1 MPGRPTLRSAF
12 PFVSALVAA
21 GVVALTGCNG
31 MDSID
36 RRVERLV
43 GDGSTRIGG
52 DSPAPAFR
60 HPVERSYDRAGQAD
74 KHPSTVNPLAEQM
87 EYTPAETSPEK
98 VLARLQAYAAPATD
112 PRKIDLRGAFQ
123 IAQQSAREVLSAEED
138 YLLTAISLL
147 IERHQWG
154 PRFFDD
160 LAVDFLGSGSDAN
173 FDSALTVINQLRV
186 TQRLPYGGEVEARLV
201 SRAVQQ
207 LSGVAGDQYTD
218 ANSIVLS
225 GSVPLLRNA
234 GLIAQEDLI
243 QAERNLVYAARDF
256 EDFRRRFLVEIARDY
271 FDLIAQQAAIKNQE
285 RRLESVRQFEEQTKA
300 KVAAG
305 RSAAFEARRVE
316 QDVLSSQNSL
326 INAKETYILS
336 LDRFKVRL
344 GISAEVPIEIQPIT
358 FELAEPDVTV
368 TRAAELALLYRLDY
382 QNIIDR
388 VDDSR
393 RAVDN
398 ARNQL
403 LPDLDVTASASFP
416 TDPSRQ
422 RGRLKFDSGEAEYGA
437 GVVFSLPLDR
447 EIERLSLRSTII
459 ALERD
464 ERSLQQFRD
473 NLVIDARGAVREID
487 RARLSVEL
495 QRQTVELNELRLE
508 ELKIKEAEIEPR
520 DRLDA
525 ETDLLDARNEYD
537 AAVRD
542 LRTSILDYLVITG
555 QMRVNPDGTF
565 RPLQGMT
572 VRMDPG
578 PEPSPDELQPVG
590 PPGDPA
596 GVFEPPP
603 PDPAGAPPPE

>member
-1 MPGRPTLRSAF
+1 
-12 PFVSALVAA
+12 
-21 GVVALTGCNG
+21 

-43 GDGSTRIGG
+43 GESSERLGG
-52 DSPAPAFR
+52 DATAPSVR
-60 HPVERSYDRAGQAD
+60 NSVQRSYNRPGQAD
-74 KHPSTVNPLAEQM
+74 LHPKTNNPSASEM
-87 EYTPAETSPEK
+87 PYTPADTDPAK
-98 VLARLQAYAAPATD
+98 VLARLESYSTPPVDPQRLTLQNAFRTAQAS
-112 PRKIDLRGAFQ
+112 G
-123 IAQQSAREVLSAEED
+123 RELLSAEED

-160 LAVDFLGSGSDAN
+160 LAVEFASDGTDAN
-173 FDSALTVINQLRV
+173 FGSAVSVINQLRA

-201 SRAVQQ
+201 SRATQQ
-207 LSGVAGDQYTD
+207 LSGVIGDQYSD
-218 ANSIVLS
+218 ANTIVLA
-225 GSVPLLRNA
+225 GNVPLLRNA
-234 GLIAQEDLI
+234 GLIAREDLI
-243 QAERNLVYAARDF
+243 QAERNLVYAARSF
-256 EDFRRRFLVEIARDY
+256 EDFRRRFLVDIARDY
-271 FDLIAQQAAIKNQE
+271 LDLIAQRAAITNQE

-300 KVAAG
+300 KVEAG

-316 QDVLSSQNSL
+316 QDVLSSQNAL

-344 GISAEVPIEIQPIT
+344 GLPTEAAIEIEPIT
-358 FELAEPDVTV
+358 IELPEPDISVG
-368 TRAAELALLYRLDY
+368 RAAELALAYRLDF
-382 QNIIDR
+382 QNAVDQI
-388 VDDSR
+388 DDSR
-393 RAVDN
+393 RAVTN

-416 TDPSRQ
+416 TDGNRQ
-422 RGRLKFDSGEAEYGA
+422 RGRLKFDSGEASYAA
-437 GVVFSLPLDR
+437 GVTFSAPLDR

-459 ALERD
+459 ALQRD
-464 ERSLQQFRD
+464 ERALEEFRD
-473 NLVIDARGAVREID
+473 NVVLDARGAVREID

-495 QRQTVELNELRLE
+495 QRRTVELNELRLE

-542 LRTSILDYLVITG
+542 LRIAILDYLVTTG
-555 QMRVNPDGTF
+555 QMRVNPDGTIK
-565 RPLQGMT
+565 PLQGMVVEMSQEVVPPPAET
-572 VRMDPG
+572 A
-578 PEPSPDELQPVG
+578 PEG
-590 PPGDPA
+590 PPPGNPDDPA

-603 PDPAGAPPPE
+603 PPPSEGGEAQEP